1 MPVFRLPSKFMTC
14 SMKVWNDTNAVRSLF
29 RNGMKKL
36 RSRPI
41 AASSTSLWSIPSA
54 LFVLLIARLKSYAVS
69 RRSTVSMF
77 GIW

>member
-1 MPVFRLPSKFMTC
+1 MFRFPSKFMTC
-14 SMKVWNDTNAVRSLF
+14 SMNVWNDTNAVRSLF

-41 AASSTSLWSIPSA
+41 AASTTSLWSIPSD
-54 LFVLLIARLKSYAVS
+54 LLVFLIARLKSYAAS